1 MYLPPNVFRRTP
13 ETFHLATAQ
22 SFEQYIFFVSYVDK

>member
-1 MYLPPNVFRRTP
+1 MFSDVRQKLSTSPP
-13 ETFHLATAQ
+13 Q